1 MKKLK
6 NRLPSRDRLENNKYL
21 RFILKR
27 AGDKPYLWEF
37 NRNSVVKATLFG
49 VFWAMIPMPFQ
60 MIPAAIFAIM
70 FRANILVAVACVWIS
85 NPFTMLPIL
94 YASYYIGCHLLG
106 INFISDLIN
115 TDFQQL
121 LNNWQLLLI
130 PLLVGSVIFAIIS
143 AVVFASVVWLIYYL
157 RKIR

>member
-6 NRLPSRDRLENNKYL
+6 NRLPSRESLENNKYL

-37 NRNSVVKATLFG
+37 NRHNVVKATLFG

-60 MIPAAIFAIM
+60 MIPAAIFAVV
-70 FRANILVAVACVWIS
+70 FRANILVAVAWVWIS

-106 INFISDLIN
+106 VNFMSNLIN

-121 LNNWQLLLI
+121 LNNWQALLI
-130 PLLVGSVIFAIIS
+130 PLLVGSVVFAIIC
-143 AVVFASVVWLIYYL
+143 AVVFSAVVWLIYYV
-157 RKIR
+157 RKIK

>member
-6 NRLPSRDRLENNKYL
+6 NRLPSRESLENNKYL

-37 NRNSVVKATLFG
+37 SRNGVVKATLFG

-60 MIPAAIFAIM
+60 MIPAAIFAIF
-70 FRANILVAVACVWIS
+70 FRANILIAVACVWIS

-94 YASYYIGCHLLG
+94 YSSYYIGCHLLG

-115 TDFQQL
+115 TDFKQL
-121 LNNWQLLLI
+121 LDNWQSLLI
-130 PLLVGSVIFAIIS
+130 PLLVGSVVFAIICAVIFS
-143 AVVFASVVWLIYYL
+143 AVVWLIYYL
-157 RKIR
+157 RKIK